1 MTWLFIENTESYF
14 TYLMPNTVV
23 IVDFENSKYRYHF
36 RLSPPPSDSE
46 KGVVLYLNKFKFT
59 SYMEIALNQDWLKFV
74 QWIWRKRLPTIFKVC
89 SLFRYYIREGHCKSF
104 EQTWIPLTKIILI
117 KLANRFGYDVKNS

>member
-59 SYMEIALNQDWLKFV
+59 SYMELALNQDWLKFV
-74 QWIWRKRLPTIFKVC
+74 QWIWRKHYQQFLKY
-89 SLFRYYIREGHCKSF
+89 FRYFVITLEKGIAS
-104 EQTWIPLTKIILI
+104 LLN
-117 KLANRFGYDVKNS
+117 KLESL